1 MARKDSKARR
11 HNRVRPQ
18 GVIEI
23 NPQGF
28 GFVKTAEGEYFIPR
42 SKTGGAFPGDL
53 VEISPLASHEKQ
65 GKRGKNHTYRS
76 RRAKAQGTTQRP
88 EARVTKVMVRA
99 QSHIV
104 GTYEIAE
111 PFGVVIPENPAI
123 HHDIFTLRKDSPD
136 VKDGDIV
143 EVALIDYPSKN
154 TAATGRVERVL
165 GSTDDPG
172 IDSDLIIAEYG
183 LETTFSAEALD
194 EAQACVLD
202 VEGALAQGY
211 VDLRD
216 RFIYTI
222 DPVDARDFDDAIG
235 CEKIGNLY
243 HLTVCIAD
251 VSHYVAYGCALDSAA
266 AKRATS
272 TYLADRVL
280 PMLPERISNHLCS
293 LVPDE
298 ARLTVTVE
306 VYVRKDG
313 TIESYDIYPSVMQS
327 KARLSYEQALT
338 LIDTTTPELAYDA
351 FSYTDTPQGAHSLDR
366 KTLYHARDS
375 IACLAELA
383 DIRFALRYKQG
394 CMDFDRVEARVV
406 LDSEH
411 RPIDIHY
418 RRRTRTTH
426 AIEEAMI
433 LANEVIA
440 QWLGMQGFPCVYRIH
455 DIPDLDAL
463 RALYPILHEMPAYK
477 HLDKQGLLAG
487 DPRVL
492 QDILATAEKLP
503 EKELVNALVL
513 KSMKRAVY
521 SVVDDPHF
529 GLALEHYCHFTSP
542 IRRYPDLLVHRMVK
556 QAYFGKSET
565 FEAQKNALPL
575 QAEHAS
581 KQERISE
588 KAARQSQIVKL
599 IEYLEDYIGERFE
612 GVVSSVSTFG
622 LTIRL
627 ENTVSGLLPIDALG
641 DEYFAFDYARSTLTG
656 IDTGTEFRLGQA
668 VSVII
673 MEADHRQRKLVFA
686 YPKVQDYH

>member
-11 HNRVRPQ
+11 HNTSRPQ
-18 GVIEI
+18 GIIEL

-28 GFVKTAEGEYFIPR
+28 GFVKTAEGDYFIPR

-53 VEISPLASHEKQ
+53 VEVSELPSRDARS
-65 GKRGKNHTYRS
+65 KNHGRSSKRYRTHS
-76 RRAKAQGTTQRP
+76 SSQRP
-88 EARVTKVMVRA
+88 EARVTKVLARA
-99 QSHIV
+99 NNRVV

-111 PFGVVIPENPAI
+111 PFGVVVPENPAI
-123 HHDIFTLRKDSPD
+123 HHDIFTLRKESPE

-143 EVALIDYPSKN
+143 EVSIIDYPARN
-154 TAATGRVERVL
+154 AAATGRVERVL
-165 GSTDDPG
+165 GSADDPG
-172 IDSDLIIAEYG
+172 IDVDLIIAEYG
-183 LETTFSAEALD
+183 LATTFSPDALSEAEALSL
-194 EAQACVLD
+194 E
-202 VEGALAQGY
+202 VEPVLAQGY
-211 VDLRD
+211 ADLRD
-216 RFIYTI
+216 RFIFTI
-222 DPVDARDFDDAIG
+222 DPIDARDFDDAIG
-235 CEKIGNLY
+235 CEKVGNLY

-251 VSHYVAYGCALDSAA
+251 VSHYIEYGTALDSDA

-280 PMLPERISNHLCS
+280 PMLPERISNYLCS

-298 ARLTVTVE
+298 DRLTLTVE
-306 VYVRKDG
+306 AYVRGDG
-313 TIESYDIYPSVMQS
+313 SLESYDLYPSVMQS

-338 LIDTTTPELAYDA
+338 LLDATSDQAACEA
-351 FSYTDTPQGAHSLDR
+351 FSYTDTPQGAHILAQGVLQEAR
-366 KTLYHARDS
+366 EAIRTLT
-375 IACLAELA
+375 ELA
-383 DIRFALRYKQG
+383 DIRFARRYQQG
-394 CMDFDRVEARVV
+394 CMDFDRVEARVK
-406 LDSEH
+406 LDDEGH
-411 RPIDIHY
+411 PIDIHY
-418 RRRTRTTH
+418 RHRTKTTH

-433 LANEVIA
+433 LANEIVA
-440 QWLGMQGFPCVYRIH
+440 QWLCAQGFPCVYRVH

-463 RALYPILHEMPAYK
+463 RALYPILQELPAYR

-492 QDILATAEKLP
+492 QEILSVAEKLP

-521 SVVDDPHF
+521 KVDDDPHF

-556 QAYFGKSET
+556 QAFFGKSET

-575 QAEHAS
+575 QADHSS
-581 KQERISE
+581 KQERTSE

-622 LTIRL
+622 LMIRL

-641 DEYFAFDYARSTLTG
+641 DEYFAYDYARSTLTG
-656 IDTGTEFRLGQA
+656 VDTGQEYRLGQTL
-668 VSVII
+668 SVII
-673 MEADHRQRKLVFA
+673 MEADHRQRKLTFG
-686 YPKVQDYH
+686 YPRS

>member
-1 MARKDSKARR
+1 MARKDFKARR
-11 HNRVRPQ
+11 RNKIHPQ
-18 GVIEI
+18 GIIEI

-42 SKTGGAFPGDL
+42 SKIGSAFPGDL
-53 VEISPLASHEKQ
+53 VEIAPLSSHEKQ
-65 GKRGKNHTYRS
+65 VRNSSYRMRSKRTQ
-76 RRAKAQGTTQRP
+76 ATQRP
-88 EARVTKVMVRA
+88 EARVTKVIVRA
-99 QSHIV
+99 QNRLV

-136 VKDGDIV
+136 VHEGDIV
-143 EVALIDYPSKN
+143 EVSIIEYPSKN

-165 GSTDDPG
+165 GSSDDPG
-172 IDSDLIIAEYG
+172 IDIDLIIAEYG
-183 LETTFSAEALD
+183 LETTFSAEVQA
-194 EAQACVLD
+194 EADACSLD
-202 VEGALAQGY
+202 VEAALAHGY
-211 VDLRD
+211 VDARD

-222 DPVDARDFDDAIG
+222 DPIDARDFDDAVG
-235 CEKIGNLY
+235 CEKVDNLY

-251 VSHYVAYGCALDSAA
+251 VAHYVPYGSALDSAA
-266 AKRATS
+266 SKRATS

-280 PMLPERISNHLCS
+280 PMLPERISNYLCS

-306 VYVRKDG
+306 AYVRKDG
-313 TIESYDIYPSVMQS
+313 MIESYSIYPSVIQS

-338 LIDTTTPELAYDA
+338 LLDAPNPKSACDA
-351 FSYTDTPQGAHSLDR
+351 FSYTDTPQGAHSITNEIL
-366 KTLYHARDS
+366 LQARDS
-375 IACLAELA
+375 ITVLTELA
-383 DIRFALRYKQG
+383 DIRFARRYEQG

-406 LDSEH
+406 LDREQH
-411 RPIDIHY
+411 PIDIHY
-418 RRRTRTTH
+418 RHRTRTTH

-433 LANEVIA
+433 LANEVVA
-440 QWLGMQGFPCVYRIH
+440 HWLSDQGFPCVYRIH

-463 RALYPILHEMPAYK
+463 RALYPILQELPAYK

-492 QDILATAEKLP
+492 QEILSVAEKLP

-513 KSMKRAVY
+513 KAMKRAVY
-521 SVVDDPHF
+521 SVQDDPHF
-529 GLALEHYCHFTSP
+529 GLALDEYCHFTSP

-575 QAEHAS
+575 QADHSS

-599 IEYLEDYIGERFE
+599 IEYLEAYIGERFE
-612 GVVSSVSTFG
+612 GVISSVSTFG
-622 LTIRL
+622 LMIRL
-627 ENTVSGLLPIDALG
+627 ENTVSGLLPIEALG
-641 DEYFAFDYARSTLTG
+641 DEYFSFDYTRSTLTG
-656 IDTGTEFRLGQA
+656 VDTGTEYRLGQA

-673 MEADHRQRKLVFA
+673 IEADHRQRKLIFG
-686 YPKVQDYH
+686 YPK

>member
-11 HNRVRPQ
+11 HNTSHPR
-18 GVIEI
+18 GIIEL

-53 VEISPLASHEKQ
+53 VEVSALPSRDSK
-65 GKRGKNHTYRS
+65 GKNHGRPS
-76 RRAKAQGTTQRP
+76 RHHRAQNFSQRP
-88 EARVTKVMVRA
+88 EARVIKVLARA
-99 QSHIV
+99 NNRVV

-143 EVALIDYPSKN
+143 EVSIIDYPTRN

-165 GSTDDPG
+165 GSADDPG
-172 IDSDLIIAEYG
+172 IDIDLIIAEYG
-183 LETTFSAEALD
+183 LATTFSPDALAEADALTL
-194 EAQACVLD
+194 EI
-202 VEGALAQGY
+202 ETALAQGY
-211 VDLRD
+211 ADLRD
-216 RFIYTI
+216 RFIFTI
-222 DPVDARDFDDAIG
+222 DPIDARDFDDAVG
-235 CEKIGNLY
+235 CEKVGNLY

-251 VSHYVAYGCALDSAA
+251 VSHYVHFGTALDSDAS
-266 AKRATS
+266 KRATS

-280 PMLPERISNHLCS
+280 PMLPERISNYLCS

-298 ARLTVTVE
+298 ARLAVTVE
-306 VYVRKDG
+306 TYVRGDG
-313 TIESYDIYPSVMQS
+313 SLESYDIYPSIIQS

-338 LIDTTTPELAYDA
+338 LLDATGDQAASEA
-351 FSYTDTPQGAHSLDR
+351 FSYTDTPHGAHPLSQSTLIEAR
-366 KTLYHARDS
+366 KA
-375 IACLAELA
+375 IQALAELA
-383 DIRFALRYKQG
+383 DIRFARRYQKG

-406 LDSEH
+406 LDEEGL
-411 RPIDIHY
+411 PIDIHY
-418 RRRTRTTH
+418 RHRTKTTH

-433 LANEVIA
+433 LANEVVA
-440 QWLGMQGFPCVYRIH
+440 QWLGTQGFPCIYRVH

-463 RALYPILHEMPAYK
+463 RALYPILQELPAYK

-487 DPRVL
+487 DPRIL
-492 QDILATAEKLP
+492 QEILSVAEKLP

-521 SVVDDPHF
+521 KVDDDPHF

-575 QAEHAS
+575 QADHSS
-581 KQERISE
+581 KQERMSE

-612 GVVSSVSTFG
+612 GVISSVSTFG
-622 LTIRL
+622 LMIRL

-641 DEYFAFDYARSTLTG
+641 DEYFAYDYARSTLTG
-656 IDTGTEFRLGQA
+656 VDTGYEYRLGQA

-673 MEADHRQRKLVFA
+673 MEADHRQRKLTFG
-686 YPKVQDYH
+686 YPRS